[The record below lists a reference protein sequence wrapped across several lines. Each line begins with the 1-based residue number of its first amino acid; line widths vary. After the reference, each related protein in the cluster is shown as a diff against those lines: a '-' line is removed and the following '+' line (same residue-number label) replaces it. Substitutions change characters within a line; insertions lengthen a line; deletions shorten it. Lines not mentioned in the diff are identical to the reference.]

1 MAPYASKV
9 VAWFAGQAGNFSLL
23 VLHFLLSVGIAAV
36 LYANGETAASGI
48 RKFANRL
55 AGQSGD
61 DAAVLSA
68 KAIRGVALGVVVT
81 ALVQASLGGI
91 GLFLAGVPAAVLLTA
106 VMLMLCIAQVGPGLV
121 LIPAAIWLFHG
132 GHNLAG
138 SLFAVWAIVVGTLD
152 NFLRPVLIRKGVD
165 LPMLLIIT
173 GVIGGL
179 IGFGII
185 GLFIGP
191 VILAV
196 TFTLL
201 RAWIARGNPL
211 TPPTTTESSKL
222 LAA

>member
-1 MAPYASKV
+1 M
-9 VAWFAGQAGNFSLL
+9 
-23 VLHFLLSVGIAAV
+23 
-36 LYANGETAASGI
+36 
-48 RKFANRL
+48 
-55 AGQSGD
+55 
-61 DAAVLSA
+61 
-68 KAIRGVALGVVVT
+68 
-81 ALVQASLGGI
+81 
-91 GLFLAGVPAAVLLTA
+91 AGVPAAVLLTA
-106 VMLMLCIAQVGPGLV
+106 VMLMLCIAQVGPVLV
-121 LIPAAIWLFHG
+121 VIPADIWLFYS

-138 SLFAVWAIVVGTLD
+138 SLFAVWAVLVCAID

-201 RAWIARGNPL
+201 RAWVSAWKASRR
-211 TPPTTTESSKL
+211 TESRSRRLKRCSQS
-222 LAA
+222 